1 MAHHSPHAEQAQ
13 GPGLTWRDAGFPV
26 PPRPPGPMWA
36 HPVARAQPPTPRAPR
51 SRARPARA
59 CAQATALHTAPPTPP
74 PQARALTLNP
84 RDSPHRPK
92 PSEPT
97 DPLLALFPLAAAVR
111 TPTADAPTASPA
123 LASHR
128 KPWITAAGR
137 ASCSRRSQSIAG
149 ASAGLAGKD
158 EAKAASEEGELERWG
173 RERTTRP
180 SVHRG

>member
-1 MAHHSPHAEQAQ
+1 MH
-13 GPGLTWRDAGFPV
+13 
-26 PPRPPGPMWA
+26 
-36 HPVARAQPPTPRAPR
+36 
-51 SRARPARA
+51 
-59 CAQATALHTAPPTPP
+59 TPP
-74 PQARALTLNP
+74 PPHQARALTLNP